1 MSLERFLQTD
11 CYGWQGPMVQYL
23 VASSCK
29 RNKVNLLFECLVTW
43 SKTWELENKTFSF
56 NKFGDLQRR
65 PLYKAPKS
73 SNRGTQQMF
82 PLQSSAAR
90 EPLTPLLQISLHWL
104 LLELLVPNHYQSPD
118 RCTLWKCCQKNTGQI
133 PRQESTRT
141 EILWNENMRKNYC
154 NIQLYMVP
162 SILLHSS
169 SASSS
174 SASSAGPS
182 SFSTAAPWHT
192 GFHSSSSS
200 SSSSRS
206 SCPSCSLG
214 NSQFATMT
222 QARRNVK
229 VEQPD
234 QLL

>member
-23 VASSCK
+23 VASSSK

-43 SKTWELENKTFSF
+43 SKTWELDNKTFSF
-56 NKFGDLQRR
+56 NKFGDLQRQ

-118 RCTLWKCCQKNTGQI
+118 RCTLWKCCQKNTA
-133 PRQESTRT
+133 TRINQDRNT
-141 EILWNENMRKNYC
+141 LEWKHA
-154 NIQLYMVP
+154 QK
-162 SILLHSS
+162 LLQHTTLHGAKHSS
-169 SASSS
+169 AFLIRIILFCLFCRSIFIFNCSSLTHWI
-174 SASSAGPS
+174 P
-182 SFSTAAPWHT
+182 FIVVIVL
-192 GFHSSSSS
+192 F
-200 SSSSRS
+200 
-206 SCPSCSLG
+206 
-214 NSQFATMT
+214 
-222 QARRNVK
+222 V
-229 VEQPD
+229 
-234 QLL
+234 